1 MKDHDDY
8 LDIPLVVSEED
19 MEKLRKSE
27 IRHSHSG
34 LNRGLF
40 RESIQEG
47 VQHNYITRNSS
58 MDIQINSAA
67 ARRKSEAKTLAQSR
81 KTVLLEQNLAELEDE
96 IGFDRRLKEQ
106 YMMKEDKDAHEA
118 KNFQKNWLS
127 KFKNVA
133 LFFYYIVIPFIQT
146 PDWCTN
152 GYSDYAKMHGIKDY
166 KLRLL
171 YDCALVAEGK

>member
-1 MKDHDDY
+1 MKDHEDY

-47 VQHNYITRNSS
+47 VQHNYIARNSS

-96 IGFDRRLKEQ
+96 IGFDRRLKE
-106 YMMKEDKDAHEA
+106 
-118 KNFQKNWLS
+118 
-127 KFKNVA
+127 
-133 LFFYYIVIPFIQT
+133 
-146 PDWCTN
+146 
-152 GYSDYAKMHGIKDY
+152 
-166 KLRLL
+166 
-171 YDCALVAEGK
+171 